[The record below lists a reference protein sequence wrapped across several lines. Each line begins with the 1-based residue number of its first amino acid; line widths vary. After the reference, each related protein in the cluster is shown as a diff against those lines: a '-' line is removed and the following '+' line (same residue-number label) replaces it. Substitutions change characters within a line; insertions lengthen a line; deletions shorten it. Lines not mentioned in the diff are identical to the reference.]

1 MIIIVY
7 VVTLI
12 LTICTMLSGALMY
25 FRRCKINP
33 SHMEASKTPVSLI
46 IPARNEAKNLP
57 NLLKR
62 VANHKDIE
70 IIVMDDDSTDQTC
83 AIAEQYGAHVYKV
96 SKHATWKGKSHACWE
111 GSQVA
116 SHNML
121 LFVDADVQFSSL
133 DSIWQIVNQY
143 KLQQYRGLLSIQ
155 PYHMIERLY
164 ENASALFN
172 VMTIVGM
179 NTFSITKSKYDDQMA
194 FGPVILTNK
203 QDYELT
209 QGHFNA
215 KDSIIEGFAISKSY
229 HQHALPV
236 ELYEGQGVVNFRMY
250 PQGYKSLIEGWSK
263 HIALGAQVTKQ
274 STLALIVLWLIGTV
288 TSTIMV
294 IISLWLNP
302 IFIALALMVYV
313 LYAFQH
319 YIILKRTGNFHILV
333 SVCHPLMFMNF
344 MMIFMKSWFDV
355 HVFKIIQWK
364 GRKINL

>member
-1 MIIIVY
+1 M
-7 VVTLI
+7 
-12 LTICTMLSGALMY
+12 
-25 FRRCKINP
+25 
-33 SHMEASKTPVSLI
+33 
-46 IPARNEAKNLP
+46 EAKNLP

-111 GSQVA
+111 GSQFA

-121 LFVDADVQFSSL
+121 LFVDADVQFSRL

-263 HIALGAQVTKQ
+263 HIALGAQVTEAINIGFNRIVVNWYCDFNNNGYNIVMVKSYIYRISFNGVCFICL
-274 STLALIVLWLIGTV
+274 STLCYFKENWEFSYLSERLSSIDVHEFYDDIYE
-288 TSTIMV
+288 IMV
-294 IISLWLNP
+294 
-302 IFIALALMVYV
+302 
-313 LYAFQH
+313 
-319 YIILKRTGNFHILV
+319 
-333 SVCHPLMFMNF
+333 
-344 MMIFMKSWFDV
+344 
-355 HVFKIIQWK
+355 
-364 GRKINL
+364 